1 MRSNALFFPFISV
14 PKERWTINTLLY
26 WDKLASIVPFDH
38 IDNPKQ
44 LTPFMRGLIN
54 EGLIEQLHP
63 GQYIYEIERFDQ
75 CFINLIS
82 HRLKRIRKIQNK
94 KYAVSG
100 LSPRVLIHAEKLG
113 VVQCFL
119 VEQGLAEISHG
130 SWYSVERWA
139 ANLFMAYLA
148 SCLGSLSNVNAA
160 PVTNQVSVANLF
172 VNFTR
177 DIKSRDHIK
186 RKDSARDL
194 ILKALLPYPN
204 QKVSMNELLKFKEKH
219 GHLLPEF
226 RSRVEA
232 HCAQVS
238 TLDDEEARVIITN
251 NFIKDSHD
259 EVSVI
264 ESAMKPFWK
273 KLSFSSLTP
282 IVGAGLSASA
292 TQVDQNLA
300 ITGAAVTLT
309 GTISQAISSIRTD
322 KRLIQAPLAYVVH
335 AQSKILA

>member
-1 MRSNALFFPFISV
+1 MRNNALFFPFISV
-14 PKERWTINTLLY
+14 PKKGWTINTLLY

-63 GQYIYEIERFDQ
+63 GQYIYEIEKFDE

-82 HRLKRIRKIQNK
+82 HRLRKIRKIQNT
-94 KYAVSG
+94 KYPVRG
-100 LSPRVLIHAEKLG
+100 LSPKALIHAEKLG
-113 VVQCFL
+113 VVQYFL
-119 VEQGLAEISHG
+119 VDQGLAEKSHG

-148 SCLGSLSNVNAA
+148 SSLGSHSDVNAA
-160 PVTNQVSVANLF
+160 PVTNQVSVANMF
-172 VNFTR
+172 ANFTQG
-177 DIKSRDHIK
+177 IKSRDQLI
-186 RKDSARDL
+186 RKDGARDL
-194 ILKALLPYPN
+194 IIKALLPYPN
-204 QKVSMNELLKFKEKH
+204 QKVSMAELLKFKEMY

-226 RSRVEA
+226 RNRVEA

-251 NFIKDSHD
+251 NFVKDSLD

-264 ESAMKPFWK
+264 ESAMKTFWK
-273 KLSFSSLTP
+273 NISFSSLTP
-282 IVGAGLSASA
+282 ITGAALSVSA
-292 TQVDQNLA
+292 IQPDQTLA

-309 GTISQAISSIRTD
+309 GAISQAISSIRTE
-322 KRLIQAPLAYVVH
+322 KRLTQAPLAYVAH
-335 AQSKILA
+335 AHSKILA